1 MANFAPTIHA
11 WNQQLWQQLTD
22 EPERSAHALLF
33 NGADGLGKTSLA
45 FSLAHFVITETGGQ
59 SEALFNGGSH
69 PDLHIIMPEDLLLER
84 PEGDLLA
91 QFARRYT
98 EQHSGKPKRV
108 IGIELVRQLT
118 EAMTTHPHIASHRVV
133 LIAHAETMNRNAANA
148 LLKNLEEPPAN
159 TLFILVCDEI
169 SKLPKTI
176 RSRCSLVN
184 FRTPEFAVA
193 KEWLSQQ
200 SIMPEHEVDSHL
212 AMANNQP
219 LLAIKLH
226 ESAYIGAL
234 KTVFTDVNG
243 LWSRKRDPV
252 TVAKNLHDLG
262 GLRSVEILQKLMVD
276 LLKCSLSKEPSGVFF
291 PVQSTWVQSA
301 ASKVSRANLLAV
313 IDELNEAKRLLAT
326 TVDPLLV
333 LETVS
338 NKIRQMPA

>member
-1 MANFAPTIHA
+1 MARFSPTIHP
-11 WNQQLWQQLTD
+11 WNQHLWQQLTD

-33 NGADGLGKTSLA
+33 NGPEGLGKLA
-45 FSLAHFVITETGGQ
+45 LGFSLAHFVISETAGQ
-59 SEALFNGGSH
+59 SENLFNGGSH
-69 PDLHIIMPEDLLLER
+69 PDLHVLMPEEFLLER

-91 QFARRYT
+91 QFAQRYT

-108 IGIELVRQLT
+108 IGIELIRQLT
-118 EAMTTHPHIASHRVV
+118 ESMTTHPHIASHRVV
-133 LIAHAETMNRNAANA
+133 LIAHAEKMNRNAANA

-184 FRTPEFAVA
+184 FRTPEQSVA
-193 KEWLSQQ
+193 KQWLTAQ
-200 SIMPEHEVDSHL
+200 SIMPEHEMDSHL

-219 LLAIKLH
+219 LLAVRLY
-226 ESAYIGAL
+226 ESAYVDAL

-252 TVAKNLHDLG
+252 SVAKNLQEIG
-262 GLRSVEILQKLMVD
+262 GLRAVEILQKLMVD
-276 LLKCSLSKEPSGVFF
+276 LLKSSLTAEPEGVFF
-291 PVQSTWVQSA
+291 PIQSSWVQSSA
-301 ASKVSRANLLAV
+301 GKVSRTNLLAT

-338 NKIRQMPA
+338 NKIRQMPV